1 MLGGF
6 MVALILGLGIY
17 LLIMFGLTF
26 WLQRYHYYKNRFY
39 SAASPEATETACDE
53 ITVEFDAVPDP
64 ESKCRQKIQSEV
76 GEKEQL
82 E

>member
-1 MLGGF
+1 
-6 MVALILGLGIY
+6 MVVLILILGFGIY

-39 SAASPEATETACDE
+39 SAASSKATESVCDE
-53 ITVEFDAVPDP
+53 LTVEFDATLDP
-64 ESKCRQKIQSEV
+64 ESKYRQKIQSEV
-76 GEKEQL
+76 GEE

>member
-1 MLGGF
+1 
-6 MVALILGLGIY
+6 MVVLILILGLGIY

-39 SAASPEATETACDE
+39 SAASPKATESACDE
-53 ITVEFDAVPDP
+53 LTVEFDAAPDP
-64 ESKCRQKIQSEV
+64 ESKYRQKIQSEV
-76 GEKEQL
+76 GEE